1 MKILHGLPVFF
12 RLRWN
17 KTATMEAMQETTTP
31 STVVF
36 FRPIL
41 NRIIKTIKIYKTPP
55 VLHQHD
61 LFTFC
66 SLVQFGVVGAFWYVE
81 I

>member
-1 MKILHGLPVFF
+1 MKFLHGLPVFF

-36 FRPIL
+36 LRPIL
-41 NRIIKTIKIYKTPP
+41 NKNNEETIKIYKKPSVP
-55 VLHQHD
+55 HQHD
-61 LFTFC
+61 LFTLC
-66 SLVQFGVVGAFWYVE
+66 SLK
-81 I
+81 

>member
-1 MKILHGLPVFF
+1 MVYLCFSGYAGTKLQQWRQCRKQP
-12 RLRWN
+12 RLAQWFSFGQSWI
-17 KTATMEAMQETTTP
+17 E
-31 STVVF
+31 
-36 FRPIL
+36 
-41 NRIIKTIKIYKTPP
+41 IIKTIKIYKTPP

>member
-1 MKILHGLPVFF
+1 MKFLHGLPVFF

-41 NRIIKTIKIYKTPP
+41 NKNNKN
-55 VLHQHD
+55 D
-61 LFTFC
+61 
-66 SLVQFGVVGAFWYVE
+66 
-81 I
+81 